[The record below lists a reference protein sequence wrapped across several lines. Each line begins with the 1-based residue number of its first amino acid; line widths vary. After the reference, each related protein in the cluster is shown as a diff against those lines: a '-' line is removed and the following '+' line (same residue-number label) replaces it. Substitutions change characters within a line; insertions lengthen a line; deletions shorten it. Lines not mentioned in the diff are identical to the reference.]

1 MQIVSKEGG
10 LLLKDN
16 FEGGATWAYEVGSQ
30 SMVCPIIVEDL
41 NHPRQMLVEVLTDQ
55 FSIILYILLP
65 LTIYFIRYLFNLLA
79 WLFAQML
86 CEERGFFLEIADLI
100 RGLGLTILKGVMEAR
115 NDKIWARFSVE
126 VLNK

>member
-1 MQIVSKEGG
+1 M
-10 LLLKDN
+10 
-16 FEGGATWAYEVGSQ
+16 
-30 SMVCPIIVEDL
+30 
-41 NHPRQMLVEVLTDQ
+41 
-55 FSIILYILLP
+55 
-65 LTIYFIRYLFNLLA
+65 YFIRYLFNLLA
-79 WLFAQML
+79 WLFSQML